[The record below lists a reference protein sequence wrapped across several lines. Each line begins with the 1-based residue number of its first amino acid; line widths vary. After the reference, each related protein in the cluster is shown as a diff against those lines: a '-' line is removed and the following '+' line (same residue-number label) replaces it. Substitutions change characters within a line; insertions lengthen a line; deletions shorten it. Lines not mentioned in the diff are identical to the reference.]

1 MLIPR
6 EMPISFNQIKTTKL
20 QSAKRIPK
28 KEKRNQKKK
37 IENFLVSCGTLGI
50 PVQGTGKAHKS
61 NLPSANDKSAEKSTC
76 YFWASAYA
84 QSWLCYH
91 DPCHEM
97 APFLGNCRCRHLL
110 T

>member
-1 MLIPR
+1 MRNAHPQGNANWLQP
-6 EMPISFNQIKTTKL
+6 NQANKN
-20 QSAKRIPK
+20 AKRK
-28 KEKRNQKKK
+28 KNLKKK
-37 IENFLVSCGTLGI
+37 RKKKFKNFLVSCGTLGI